1 MRTRTVARS
10 TGKGTIV
17 KQIALAA
24 LLIATT
30 LCGLLGSGLVSAAAT
45 LDGGENDLLGQVN
58 AFRASRGLSTLVV
71 SDSLTLAAKWM
82 ATDMSVNNYFGHT
95 SLDGRSPT
103 QRMADAGYPAY
114 STWAGEDLAAGYT
127 GAAQVLQGWL
137 NSPAHLAVLT
147 NPAYR
152 AIGIGRSYSSGS
164 AYGWYWAADFGG
176 IAERAGSTSAAT
188 FDQGFHSAW
197 AAQSPNPTLAP
208 GEVTTLVVAL
218 ANTGYRG
225 WYQGSPGQ
233 QATIATS
240 SPLDVARPE
249 LAQGWLTGNRIAT
262 TTTSYVGPG
271 QTGWFQFQIHAPST
285 PGTYRLD
292 VRGVIDGATWLED
305 AGVYWTITVR

>member
-1 MRTRTVARS
+1 MRKIAVLALMFVAFA
-10 TGKGTIV
+10 
-17 KQIALAA
+17 QLA
-24 LLIATT
+24 
-30 LCGLLGSGLVSAAAT
+30 GSGLVARAAT
-45 LDGGENDLLGQVN
+45 LDSGENGLLAQVN

-82 ATDMSVNNYFGHT
+82 ATDMSANNYFGHT

-103 QRMADAGYPAY
+103 QRMADAGYPAF

-127 GAAQVLQGWL
+127 DPAAVLQGWI

-152 AIGIGRSYSSGS
+152 AIGIGRSYSAASQF
-164 AYGWYWAADFGG
+164 GWYWAADFGG
-176 IAERAGSTSAAT
+176 ISDAAAISSVAT

-197 AAQSPNPTLAP
+197 AAQSANPTLAP
-208 GEVTTLVVAL
+208 GQTATLVVAL
-218 ANTGYRG
+218 KNTGYRG

-233 QATIATS
+233 QADIATAG
-240 SPLDVARPE
+240 PLDVARPE
-249 LAQGWLTGNRIAT
+249 LAMNWISANRIAT

-285 PGTYRLD
+285 PGVYRLD
-292 VRGVIDGATWLED
+292 VRGVVDGASWLED
-305 AGVYWTITVR
+305 AGVYFVITVQ

>member
-1 MRTRTVARS
+1 MVAAAGQLTVGGITAR
-10 TGKGTIV
+10 G
-17 KQIALAA
+17 
-24 LLIATT
+24 
-30 LCGLLGSGLVSAAAT
+30 AT
-45 LDGGENDLLGQVN
+45 LDSGESDLLAQVN
-58 AFRASRGLSTLVV
+58 AFRASRGLATLLV

-103 QRMADAGYPAY
+103 QRMADAGYPAF
-114 STWAGEDLAAGYT
+114 STWAGEDLAAGFT
-127 GAAQVLQGWL
+127 AAAPVLQGWL

-164 AYGWYWAADFGG
+164 QYGWYWAADFGG
-176 IAERAGSTSAAT
+176 LADRAAT
-188 FDQGFHSAW
+188 TSVANFDQGFHSAW

-208 GEVTTLVVAL
+208 GQVTTLVVAL
-218 ANTGYRG
+218 TNTGYRG

-233 QATIATS
+233 QASIATS
-240 SPLDVARPE
+240 SPLDAARPE
-249 LAQGWLTGNRIAT
+249 LAEGWISANRIAT

-305 AGVYWTITVR
+305 PGVYWTITVR